1 MMTLPSHMTGFL
13 HELGPS
19 TGVYSYVSY
28 PSTIL
33 PHTPRAKYR
42 NELQL
47 GKISSLFSDKALY
60 VDCLLCCEVFCQINW
75 LHHIL
80 GSASFNSPNANIMQ
94 NKRVVRGNTYAQR
107 VPMRTYNVTST
118 LEERDQL
125 AIPGTPG
132 IAQRRLLHQRG
143 QMLPN
148 LADGQIQ
155 VNLVFAYGI

>member
-1 MMTLPSHMTGFL
+1 MTAISMMTLPSHMTGFL

-60 VDCLLCCEVFCQINW
+60 VDCY
-75 LHHIL
+75 
-80 GSASFNSPNANIMQ
+80 SAVNFFV
-94 NKRVVRGNTYAQR
+94 K
-107 VPMRTYNVTST
+107 ST
-118 LEERDQL
+118 DY
-125 AIPGTPG
+125 IT
-132 IAQRRLLHQRG
+132 
-143 QMLPN
+143 
-148 LADGQIQ
+148 
-155 VNLVFAYGI
+155 F